1 MGSPSKEQ
9 LDAPPRDGEHCRL
22 TVLPSL
28 PSRQGKAFQPE
39 EQMHTLEIPKS
50 SHCDRVALGYEES

>member
-9 LDAPPRDGEHCRL
+9 LDAPPRDGDCRL

-50 SHCDRVALGYEES
+50 SHCDHVALGDEES